1 MTEAR
6 SGPPMVWL
14 RQALKR
20 REQGGMRFEL
30 HIPEVRLAPG
40 DFVAVVGDSGCG
52 KSTLLDLLALVSR
65 PTEVERFTCRF
76 ETSEANAEFD
86 VGGLWRDGD
95 EQGLAALRKAHLGY
109 VLQTGGLLPF
119 LTVAQNIYLPARING
134 RPDREYADRLARRF
148 GVERLLNK
156 KPQFLS
162 GGQRQ
167 RVAILRAMGHRPQL
181 ILADEPT
188 AAVDKKRAGE
198 IVADF
203 HALAKESGT
212 TIVMV
217 THDRELV
224 APVADYSFTFEVRD
238 LSATVTRSTVIRQSA
253 GAEPDAAPAA
263 PTIAQ
268 AE

>member
-1 MTEAR
+1 MVEASAER
-6 SGPPMVWL
+6 PMVVV

-30 HIPEVRLAPG
+30 SIPEVTLGVG

-65 PTEVERFTCRF
+65 PTECERFSLRF
-76 ETSEANAEFD
+76 DVSEQGGEFD
-86 VGGLWRDGD
+86 VAGLWRNGD
-95 EQGLAALRKAHLGY
+95 EHGLAALRKAHLGY

-119 LTVAQNIYLPARING
+119 LTVAQNIYLPARIAG
-134 RPDREYADRLARRF
+134 RPDRDYADRLARRF
-148 GVERLLNK
+148 GVDRLLSK

-188 AAVDKKRAGE
+188 AAVDRQRAEE

-217 THDRELV
+217 THDRALV
-224 APVADYSFTFEVRD
+224 APVADYSYGFRVRD
-238 LSATVTRSTVIRQSA
+238 VSASTTRSTVVRHESA
-253 GAEPDAAPAA
+253 HSIDEGPR
-263 PTIAQ
+263 
-268 AE
+268 